1 MKSLTWKQINKM
13 NKMYLIIMICGYYH
27 IVCEDRIKFFM
38 LYHISVN
45 HLRSDLWYIVKNS
58 DLFTVRSK

>member
-45 HLRSDLWYIVKNS
+45 HLRSDL
-58 DLFTVRSK
+58 FTVRSK